1 MDSARGKIELEY
13 PDRARPTTME
23 RNSARTKD
31 TNDLG
36 MKPFPRNDE
45 VTAKHDRLKVVR
57 KFSEGELAMWNQSF
71 TGPVVI
77 LCFSALSIATLVM
90 VGAW

>member
-1 MDSARGKIELEY
+1 M
-13 PDRARPTTME
+13 
-23 RNSARTKD
+23 KD

-36 MKPFPRNDE
+36 MKPFPRSDE
-45 VTAKHDRLKVVR
+45 ITAKHDRLKVVLR

-71 TGPVVI
+71 AAPVVI